1 MKKSMKSLFFVL
13 LATSLSIG
21 VKAQNVYSQIPPGQ
35 FVDVVALTQTNL
47 DHLKQKLNLDS
58 AQEEKWNIWSSKVIG
73 NVKERQ
79 LQMQENSKKWQ
90 HTNEKDMS
98 TPEELEQQILNL
110 TEHIALMQDHLSKLK
125 EARLNTLDFYNALNK
140 NQKTIF
146 DLYWESANFNHPS
159 NRGWQMHN
167 KNW

>member
-73 NVKERQ
+73 NVKVSTEI
-79 LQMQENSKKWQ
+79 EKKL
-90 HTNEKDMS
+90 
-98 TPEELEQQILNL
+98 EE
-110 TEHIALMQDHLSKLK
+110 
-125 EARLNTLDFYNALNK
+125 F
-140 NQKTIF
+140 F
-146 DLYWESANFNHPS
+146 
-159 NRGWQMHN
+159 
-167 KNW
+167 